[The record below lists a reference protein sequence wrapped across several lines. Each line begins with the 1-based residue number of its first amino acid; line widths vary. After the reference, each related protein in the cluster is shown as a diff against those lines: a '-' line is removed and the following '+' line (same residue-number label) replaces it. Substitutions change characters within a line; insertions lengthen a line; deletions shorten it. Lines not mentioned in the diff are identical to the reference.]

1 VPSSRLASLVA
12 LSALAAACGSSP
24 SGPSTPTPR
33 VTSITPTAGST
44 AGGTAVTISGA
55 SFAGGAT
62 VSIGGAAAA
71 QVTVVDPAT
80 ITAVVPAHGAG
91 SADVVVTTGGQNLTL
106 PGGFTYVS
114 NAPPSI
120 VSIAVKG
127 SKPREPPQFADL
139 DETVTVSATVT
150 DAETP
155 VSQLT
160 FAWSAEAGAVSGSGA
175 SVTWT
180 APHAFTTPGN
190 LTLTLTVT
198 ERFQTTNSA
207 GVQASGENQVKGTTT
222 VRMHDSRK
230 EVSDLAVNFLTAF
243 SQQLAPEVV
252 MANFSRNCAGTNAEL
267 SDVQHNQVDFA
278 ISNYNLGVPDTSV
291 GFTGRCPF
299 RPDHAVGDA

>member
-1 VPSSRLASLVA
+1 MPSSRLASLVA

-160 FAWSAEAGAVSGSGA
+160 FAWSAEAGAGGVRVPGRGLRA
-175 SVTWT
+175 SVAVTT
-180 APHAFTTPGN
+180 YEGGTLKNHKRLAAAPAKCETNRGTSSSRSRSGGTPI
-190 LTLTLTVT
+190 
-198 ERFQTTNSA
+198 
-207 GVQASGENQVKGTTT
+207 GTTA
-222 VRMHDSRK
+222 SRK
-230 EVSDLAVNFLTAF
+230 YRS
-243 SQQLAPEVV
+243 
-252 MANFSRNCAGTNAEL
+252 
-267 SDVQHNQVDFA
+267 
-278 ISNYNLGVPDTSV
+278 
-291 GFTGRCPF
+291 
-299 RPDHAVGDA
+299 